1 MNDGGGAAVRGMR
14 SSFSPERRAARQWL
28 GLALGVLLAAGL
40 CALAVVIGRM
50 PPFDRFVTDPLFF
63 RRCLV
68 AHVNFA
74 LVAWFYSF
82 TCALLFLAPG
92 AAPSTGMAR
101 LSPAVAVAGVLLM
114 IAGAAAPGAQPVLS
128 NYVPTIDH
136 GLFQAG
142 QLVFGIAVLL
152 SLADRRL
159 LRGGA
164 DLGAGV
170 PAPAATGLRAAAAG
184 LVLAALTFAV
194 SYVRQTAGLAPDV
207 HYELLFWGMG
217 HVLQLVIVMVM
228 LSVWVMLLSPV
239 LGEAPLSVPAA
250 RGIFLCLLL
259 PWLISPVLALEGTSS
274 AAYRAGHTQLMQW
287 GIFPFVGVFLAL
299 CTGAILRARRA
310 GRVRMRTFADPR
322 MAAFLVSAG
331 LTVAGFVL
339 GAVIRGST
347 TMVPAHYHA
356 SVGAVT
362 VAFMAATP
370 RLLGALGSRA
380 ISVRMRRLAGL
391 QPLLYGAGMALFAA
405 GFALAGAH
413 GMGRKAYGAEQA
425 ARTWAESVGLTV
437 MGLGGFVAAAGGV
450 LFLCVAAVAWRSGS
464 GISERAA
471 TPLAVQGEVVQ

>member
-1 MNDGGGAAVRGMR
+1 MHDAAGAALRGAV
-14 SSFSPERRAARQWL
+14 SSSPERRAARQWL
-28 GLALGVLLAAGL
+28 GLALSVLLAAGL

-63 RRCLV
+63 KRCLV

-74 LVAWFYSF
+74 LIAWFYSF
-82 TCALLFLAPG
+82 TSALLFLIPG
-92 AAPSTGMAR
+92 TAPSSAAAR
-101 LSPAVAVAGVLLM
+101 LSPAVAAAGVLLM

-128 NYVPTIDH
+128 NYIPTIDH

-142 QLVFGIAVLL
+142 QLAFGLAVLL
-152 SLADRRL
+152 SLLDLRL
-159 LRGGA
+159 LRGGVA
-164 DLGAGV
+164 SGAEV
-170 PAPAATGLRAAAAG
+170 PAPAATGVRAAAAG
-184 LVLAALTFAV
+184 LVLAAITFAV
-194 SYVRQTAGLAPDV
+194 SWIEQTPGLAPDA

-228 LSVWVMLLSPV
+228 LSVWVMLLTPI
-239 LGEAPLSVPAA
+239 LGETPLSTPAA
-250 RGIFLCLLL
+250 RGLFLALLL

-274 AAYRAGHTQLMQW
+274 PAYRAGHTHLMQW
-287 GIFPFVGVFLAL
+287 GIFPLVGIFLVL
-299 CTGAILRARRA
+299 CIGAIARARRR
-310 GRVRMRTFADPR
+310 GRIDVRTLADPR

-339 GAVIRGST
+339 GALIRGST

-370 RLLGALGSRA
+370 RLLGVLGSQLENPHL
-380 ISVRMRRLAGL
+380 RRLAGA

-437 MGLGGFVAAAGGV
+437 MGVGGFVAAAGGIV
-450 LFLCVAAVAWRSGS
+450 FLCVAAWAWRSAS
-464 GISERAA
+464 GVRER
-471 TPLAVQGEVVQ
+471 TTSPLAVQGEVVQ

>member
-1 MNDGGGAAVRGMR
+1 MHDAGGAALRGG

-63 RRCLV
+63 KRCLV

-82 TCALLFLAPG
+82 TSALLFLMPG
-92 AAPSTGMAR
+92 AAPSSPLAR
-101 LSPAVAVAGVLLM
+101 LSPAVAAVSVLLM

-136 GLFQAG
+136 GLFQSG
-142 QLVFGIAVLL
+142 QLLFGIAVLL
-152 SLADRRL
+152 SLADRRI

-164 DLGAGV
+164 EIGAEV
-170 PAPAATGLRAAAAG
+170 PAAAAAGLRCAAAG
-184 LVLAALTFAV
+184 LVLAAVTFAI
-194 SYVRQTAGLAPDV
+194 SWIEQTPGLAPDA

-217 HVLQLVIVMVM
+217 HVLQLVIAMVMV
-228 LSVWVMLLSPV
+228 SVWVLLLTPI
-239 LGEAPLSVPAA
+239 LGEPPFSAAAA
-250 RGIFLCLLL
+250 RLLFLALFV
-259 PWLISPVLALEGTSS
+259 PWLVSPLLALEGTSS
-274 AAYRAGHTQLMQW
+274 PAYRAGHTQLMQW
-287 GIFPFVGVFLAL
+287 GIFPFVGIFLVL
-299 CTGAILRARRA
+299 CTGAIRRA
-310 GRVRMRTFADPR
+310 WRSGRIDARTLADPR

-331 LTVAGFVL
+331 LTLGGFVL
-339 GAVIRGST
+339 GAMIRGST

-370 RLLGALGSRA
+370 GLLGALGSNVG
-380 ISVRMRRLAGL
+380 SVRLRRLAGV

-437 MGLGGFVAAAGGV
+437 MGVGGFVAAAGGIV
-450 LFLCVAAVAWRSGS
+450 FLCLAVWAWRNGS
-464 GISERAA
+464 GVSERAIA
-471 TPLAVQGEVVQ
+471 PLAVQGEVAQ

>member
-1 MNDGGGAAVRGMR
+1 LRAGV
-14 SSFSPERRAARQWL
+14 SFSPERNAARQWL

-63 RRCLV
+63 KRCLV

-82 TCALLFLAPG
+82 TSALLFLLPG
-92 AAPSTGMAR
+92 AAPSSPLAR
-101 LSPAVAVAGVLLM
+101 FSPVVAGAGVLLM

-128 NYVPTIDH
+128 NYIPTIDH

-142 QLVFGIAVLL
+142 QLAFGVAVLL
-152 SLADRRL
+152 SLLDRRL
-159 LRGGA
+159 LRGGSDA
-164 DLGAGV
+164 GAEV
-170 PAPAATGLRAAAAG
+170 PAAAAAG
-184 LVLAALTFAV
+184 LRVAAAGLLLAALTFAV
-194 SYVRQTAGLAPDV
+194 SWLTQTPGLAADA
-207 HYELLFWGMG
+207 HYELLFWGLG
-217 HVLQLVIVMVM
+217 HVLQLVVVLVM
-228 LSVWVMLLSPV
+228 LSVWILLLTPI
-239 LGEAPLSVPAA
+239 LGEAPMSLAAA
-250 RGIFLCLLL
+250 RALFLALLV
-259 PWLISPVLALEGTSS
+259 PWLISPLLALDGTSS
-274 AAYRAGHTQLMQW
+274 PAYRTGHTHLMQW
-287 GIFPFVGVFLAL
+287 GLFPLVGIFLVLCGGAL
-299 CTGAILRARRA
+299 RRA
-310 GRVRMRTFADPR
+310 WRDGRIDARTLAEPR

-339 GAVIRGST
+339 GALIRGST

-370 RLLGALGSRA
+370 RLLGALGAGVTSP
-380 ISVRMRRLAGL
+380 RMRRLAGV

-425 ARTWAESVGLTV
+425 ARTFAESVGLTV
-437 MGLGGFVAAAGGV
+437 MGLGGFVAAAGGIV
-450 LFLCVAAVAWRSGS
+450 FLCVAVWAWRNGS
-464 GISERAA
+464 GVTERATA
-471 TPLAVQGEVVQ
+471 PLAVQGEVVR